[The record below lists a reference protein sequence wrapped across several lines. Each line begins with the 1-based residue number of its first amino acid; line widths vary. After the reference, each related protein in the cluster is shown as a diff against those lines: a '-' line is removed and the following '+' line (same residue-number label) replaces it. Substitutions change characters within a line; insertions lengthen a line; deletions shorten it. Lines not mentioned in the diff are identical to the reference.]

1 MARVPEE
8 LRQPAQF
15 WMLAVAQVTLAL
27 SEGRFAEAPELIE
40 RATAIGEPVWA
51 WGARA
56 AQKMQLFMLRREQGR
71 LAGFVPEIRDHA
83 HELPSPLVHGAILAH
98 VYACLERTDEAE
110 ARLHELTARDL
121 SDWHVDEEWLPSI
134 CLIAETCA
142 ILGDTGRA
150 ASLYQLLL
158 PYGSL
163 NAVAVPELALDS
175 TSRPLG
181 ILATLLGRFDDA
193 AGHFE
198 EALRMNERMGARP
211 WLAHTQ
217 HDFAHMLHARHG
229 RGDHE
234 RARELLAEALRTYHE
249 LGMESHATR
258 RGESSR
264 PCPGAARR

>member
-1 MARVPEE
+1 
-8 LRQPAQF
+8 
-15 WMLAVAQVTLAL
+15 
-27 SEGRFAEAPELIE
+27 
-40 RATAIGEPVWA
+40 
-51 WGARA
+51 
-56 AQKMQLFMLRREQGR
+56 MQLFMLRREQGR
-71 LAGFVPEIRDHA
+71 LAGFVPDIRDHA

-98 VYACLERTDEAE
+98 VYACLERTEEAD
-110 ARLHELTARDL
+110 ALLHELTARDL

-134 CLIAETCA
+134 CSIAETCA
-142 ILGDTGRA
+142 ILDDTEPA
-150 ASLYQLLL
+150 ASLYQLLR

-181 ILATLLGRFDDA
+181 ILATVLGRFEDA
-193 AGHFE
+193 EGHFE

-217 HDFAHMLHARHG
+217 HDYAHMLDARQG

-234 RARELLAEALRTYHE
+234 RARGLLAAALRTYHE

-258 RGESSR
+258 AGAYARSR
-264 PCPGAARR
+264 